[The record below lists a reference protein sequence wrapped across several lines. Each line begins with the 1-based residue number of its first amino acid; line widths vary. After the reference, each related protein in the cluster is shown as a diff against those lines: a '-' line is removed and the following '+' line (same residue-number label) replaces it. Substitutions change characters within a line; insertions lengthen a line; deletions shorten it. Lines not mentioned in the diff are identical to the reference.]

1 MASFKIRRSTPADE
15 AAVSELLELSY
26 SKLMPASYES
36 AILAKVLPIISRANP
51 SLLTSGTYYLAEA
64 RDGSIIGAGG
74 WTKQAPGSGEQLAGI
89 GHVRHFATHPSW
101 TGQGVGGAILNRCV
115 EEARSSG
122 VTRLQCFSGLNAVD
136 FYAKLG
142 FKAIKQIDVPFG
154 SDPETGNELSSKAM
168 LMERQL

>member
-1 MASFKIRRSTPADE
+1 MAKFMIRRSTSADE

-26 SKLMPASYES
+26 SQFLQNHYEPT
-36 AILAKVLPIISRANP
+36 IFAKVLPIISRANP

-74 WTKQAPGSGEQLAGI
+74 WTKQAPGSGDRLAGV

-142 FKAIKQIDVPFG
+142 FKAINPVDLPFG
-154 SDPETGNELSSKAM
+154 SDPETGNELSLKAM